1 MKTSVSPGHAT
12 AVFAGFTAYFFLLLA
27 TVHPLLSTYL
37 SWNPVLNWFVTG
49 YFLFIPIFAFA
60 ILAVRA
66 EGRKSVPDL
75 LEGLG
80 IRAMNGRDWKYAT
93 AGLAVTFG
101 LTGVIFGASFAL
113 SAAFGIREMST
124 EPWFVNLS
132 PLQGM
137 ERLLL
142 LVWLPMF
149 FFNIVG
155 EEILWRGYIQA
166 RITPRNGW
174 LICAGLWWLFHLP
187 FGLDLMIMLLPIT
200 IVVPYVFER
209 TRSTLACVFIHG
221 IYNGPLFVAIALG
234 AMA

>member
-1 MKTSVSPGHAT
+1 MKRSISPGYAV

-27 TVHPLLSTYL
+27 TIHPLLTTNL

-49 YFLFIPIFAFA
+49 YFLFVPIFAFA

-66 EGRKSVPDL
+66 EGSKSVPEI

-80 IRAMNGRDWKYAT
+80 IRPMNGRDWKHAI

-101 LTGVIFGASFAL
+101 LTGVIFGVSFAL

-132 PLQGM
+132 PLQGV

-142 LVWLPMF
+142 LMWLPMF

-155 EEILWRGYIQA
+155 EEILWRGYVQA
-166 RITPRNGW
+166 RITARNGW
-174 LICAGLWWLFHLP
+174 LVCAGLWWLFHLP

-221 IYNGPLFVAIALG
+221 IYNGPLFFAIALG
-234 AMA
+234 ARA

>member
-1 MKTSVSPGHAT
+1 
-12 AVFAGFTAYFFLLLA
+12 
-27 TVHPLLSTYL
+27 
-37 SWNPVLNWFVTG
+37 
-49 YFLFIPIFAFA
+49 
-60 ILAVRA
+60 
-66 EGRKSVPDL
+66 
-75 LEGLG
+75 
-80 IRAMNGRDWKYAT
+80 
-93 AGLAVTFG
+93 
-101 LTGVIFGASFAL
+101 
-113 SAAFGIREMST
+113 MSM

-166 RITPRNGW
+166 RITARNGW